1 MEGASWAEAGYTSAL
16 ANFRRIVMDC
26 RGYGASD
33 KSHDPASYRAEF
45 YVDDIL
51 AVVDATGSETF
62 AVGGFSWGTI
72 GAWRAAAW
80 HSDRVRG
87 MFAIGGW
94 HPDLYLWDREVMERM
109 RVEPMRQMGVE
120 GFCEYMKA
128 EEGPLPEWWAR
139 QVLACD
145 PDAYIAQRYAGIDMT
160 RLPPA
165 ELKVPTLLVSGATE
179 DVDKDSLLV
188 AGALDDAEALLV
200 EGRGHCQTFL
210 ALETIDAVR
219 TFLERVLA

>member
-1 MEGASWAEAGYTSAL
+1 MEGASWIEAGYTREL
-16 ANFRRIVMDC
+16 AGFRCIVMDC

-33 KSHDPASYRAEF
+33 KPHEPGSYRAEL

-51 AVVDATGSETF
+51 AVADAVGVQTF

-72 GAWRAAAW
+72 GVWRTAAGHA
-80 HSDRVRG
+80 DRVRG

-94 HPDLYLWDREVMERM
+94 HPDLYLWDREVMEMM
-109 RVEPMRQMGVE
+109 RVDPMRQMGVE
-120 GFCEYMKA
+120 GICEYMKA

-145 PDAYIAQRYAGIDMT
+145 PDAYIAQRHAAVEMT

-165 ELKVPTLLVSGATE
+165 QVKVPTLLVSGTKE
-179 DVDKDSLLV
+179 DTDKDSLLV
-188 AGALDDAEALLV
+188 AGSLDDADALLV
-200 EGRGHCQTFL
+200 EERGHCQTFL
-210 ALETIDAVR
+210 ARETLDTVR
-219 TFLERVLA
+219 NFLEKLSD